1 MRLSAGATGR
11 ALPAAARA
19 VARVR
24 SVPRA
29 RVMHVAAL
37 YRPDGD
43 PTEARHTSFPAGV
56 SSAAARIPAGVSSA
70 AAGKRALWVDC
81 DAGIDDAQGAGFC
94 WLRV

>member
-56 SSAAARIPAGVSSA
+56 SSAAA
-70 AAGKRALWVDC
+70 GKRALWVDC